1 MSFAADVAQPER
13 SSKVSGE
20 QQMPTGLRNA
30 SATEPRTTSTAM
42 EAGASDAT
50 LSAAS
55 PVRDGETS
63 ALRRVLSPSSPP
75 PILRVTALRGQKRS
89 FDSGIASLSAVA
101 LSELAPSKNRN
112 LAAGRLAHLSYPVTA
127 VSSSRTGPRHPD
139 EHAVRSGDDSTP
151 IPL

>member
-1 MSFAADVAQPER
+1 
-13 SSKVSGE
+13 
-20 QQMPTGLRNA
+20 MPTGLRNA

-112 LAAGRLAHLSYPVTA
+112 LAVQQPHRPEAPG
-127 VSSSRTGPRHPD
+127 
-139 EHAVRSGDDSTP
+139 
-151 IPL
+151 